1 MQYLFLYNFQ
11 DSNSFI
17 QQVDMLRA
25 EIDSRMVYNFPEW
38 VTNSEFTYQTVESES
53 FLESARTI

>member
-17 QQVDMLRA
+17 QQVDSLHA

-38 VTNSEFTYQTVESES
+38 VTNSEFTYQTNW
-53 FLESARTI
+53 I